1 MSGNKIFVD
10 TNILIYFLQGEPE
23 VIEMIGDKDV
33 AISFIT
39 ELELLSFPEL
49 TKESEQ
55 LIGNLLKDCTIIE
68 LNRKIKDLT
77 IEFRKKTKLKIPD
90 SIVAASAYYMN
101 LPLLTADKQM
111 RTIDEVDVIIYEPW

>member
-10 TNILIYFLQGEPE
+10 TNMLIYFLKGEPE
-23 VIEMIGDKDV
+23 VIE
-33 AISFIT
+33 T
-39 ELELLSFPEL
+39 
-49 TKESEQ
+49 
-55 LIGNLLKDCTIIE
+55 
-68 LNRKIKDLT
+68 NRKIKDLT

-111 RTIDEVDVIIYEPW
+111 RTVDEIDVIIYEP

>member
-1 MSGNKIFVD
+1 MSGNKIFID

-33 AISFIT
+33 AISFIA

-55 LIGNLLKDCTIIE
+55 VIGNLLKDCTIIE

-90 SIVAASAYYMN
+90 SIVAASAH
-101 LPLLTADKQM
+101 
-111 RTIDEVDVIIYEPW
+111 

>member
-10 TNILIYFLQGEPE
+10 TNILIYFLKGEQE
-23 VIEMIGDKDV
+23 VIEIIGDKDV
-33 AISFIT
+33 IISFVT

-49 TKESEQ
+49 TGESEQ
-55 LIGNLLKDCTIIE
+55 IITDLLKDCTIIE

-90 SIVAASAYYMN
+90 SIVAASAYYLN

-111 RTIDEVDVIIYEPW
+111 RRIEEVDVIIYEP

>member
-55 LIGNLLKDCTIIE
+55 VIGNLLKDCTIIE

-111 RTIDEVDVIIYEPW
+111 RTIDEVDVIIYEP

>member
-10 TNILIYFLQGEPE
+10 TNILIYFLQGELE

-49 TKESEQ
+49 SKESEQ
-55 LIGNLLKDCTIIE
+55 VIGNLLKDCTIIE

-111 RTIDEVDVIIYEPW
+111 RTIDEVDVIIYEP

>member
-10 TNILIYFLQGEPE
+10 TNILIYFLKGEQE

-33 AISFIT
+33 SISFIT

-49 TKESEQ
+49 TKESERV
-55 LIGNLLKDCTIIE
+55 IANLLKNCTIIE
-68 LNRKIKDLT
+68 LDRKIKDLT
-77 IEFRKKTKLKIPD
+77 IEIRKKTRLKIPD

-101 LPLLTADKQM
+101 LPFLTADKQM
-111 RTIDEVDVIIYEPW
+111 RAIEEVDVIIYEP

>member
-1 MSGNKIFVD
+1 
-10 TNILIYFLQGEPE
+10 
-23 VIEMIGDKDV
+23 MIGDKNV

-55 LIGNLLKDCTIIE
+55 IIIDLLKNCTIIE

-77 IEFRKKTKLKIPD
+77 IEIRKKTRLRIPD

-101 LPLLTADKQM
+101 LPLLNADKQM
-111 RTIDEVDVIIYEPW
+111 RSIDEVDVIIYEP

>member
-10 TNILIYFLQGEPE
+10 TNILIYFLKGEEE
-23 VIEMIGDKDV
+23 VIEMIGDKNV

-55 LIGNLLKDCTIIE
+55 IIIDLLKNCTIIE

-77 IEFRKKTKLKIPD
+77 IEIRKKTRLRIPD

-101 LPLLTADKQM
+101 LPLLNADKQM
-111 RTIDEVDVIIYEPW
+111 RSIDEVDVIIYEP

>member
-10 TNILIYFLQGEPE
+10 TNILIYFLKGEQE

-39 ELELLSFPEL
+39 ELELLSFPDL
-49 TKESEQ
+49 SKESEQ
-55 LIGNLLKDCTIIE
+55 IISNLLKECTIIE

-111 RTIDEVDVIIYEPW
+111 RIIDEVEVIIYEP

>member
-39 ELELLSFPEL
+39 ELELLSFPEI

-55 LIGNLLKDCTIIE
+55 VIGNLLKDCTIIE

-111 RTIDEVDVIIYEPW
+111 RTIEEVDVIIYEP